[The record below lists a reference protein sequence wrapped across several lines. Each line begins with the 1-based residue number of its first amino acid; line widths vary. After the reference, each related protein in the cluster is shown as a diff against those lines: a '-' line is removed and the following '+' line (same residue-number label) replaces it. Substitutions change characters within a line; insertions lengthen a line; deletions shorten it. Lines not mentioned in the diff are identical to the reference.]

1 MLTGLRLSKFRKE
14 GSIVKLL
21 LTFRIHSSSDIVEI
35 LIKRTAI
42 KVLMNNGSCLISV
55 RFKSEL
61 SYLK

>member
-1 MLTGLRLSKFRKE
+1 MLTGLRLSEFIKQ

-21 LTFRIHSSSDIVEI
+21 TFRIQSSRDIVEI

-42 KVLMNNGSCLISV
+42 KVLMNNGGCLISV
-55 RFKSEL
+55 RFKSEF